1 MEIKKLLFVTEFE
14 ELWFDAL
21 QSLMDLRK
29 AGLNHV
35 VFLHVIERDRV
46 AMRRGTGYLK
56 SEEVKLKEIANVR
69 FIEWAESLFETG
81 MECGAY
87 IVVGN
92 LVPKIS
98 SVAQEEKVDLI
109 VIGRH
114 KMPKLK
120 SLYAD
125 SATIEFLRRTTTPV
139 LIHKYITSSGKI
151 NERPFEKPLLATDWS
166 SACERA
172 LDFLITIKDII
183 KGVAIVHVITE
194 KAIKGL
200 SRVEIQRLQR
210 ENKKRLEE
218 VCDIFEHEGIEVR
231 PHLHIGD
238 TFEQIERAAKEH
250 EASMIVAGITGK
262 GAWKARWLGSVSQRL
277 AESSELP
284 SLLIPSEEG
293 PSATKQNL

>member
-1 MEIKKLLFVTEFE
+1 MEIKKMLFVTEFE

-35 VFLHVIERDRV
+35 VFLHVIERDKV

-69 FIEWAESLFETG
+69 FIEWAESLFEKG

-92 LVPKIS
+92 LLPRILEVSK
-98 SVAQEEKVDLI
+98 EEGVDLI
-109 VIGRH
+109 VTGRH

-125 SATIEFLRRTTTPV
+125 SSTIELLRKTVIPV
-139 LIHKYITSSGKI
+139 LVHKYIISSGKI
-151 NERPFEKPLLATDWS
+151 NDKPFKRPLLATDWS
-166 SACERA
+166 SPCERA
-172 LDFLITIKDII
+172 VDLLIALQ
-183 KGVAIVHVITE
+183 GVVEKAAVVHVLSE
-194 KAIKGL
+194 KDIKGL
-200 SRVEIQRLQR
+200 SKMDIQRLHR
-210 ENKKRLEE
+210 ENRKKLDELCDTLEG
-218 VCDIFEHEGIEVR
+218 EGIDASS
-231 PHLHIGD
+231 HLHIGD
-238 TFEQIERAAKEH
+238 TFEQIERTAMEH
-250 EASMIVAGITGK
+250 DASMIIAGTSGK
-262 GAWKARWLGSVSQRL
+262 GTWKSRWLGSVSQRL

-284 SLLIPSEEG
+284 TLLVPS
-293 PSATKQNL
+293 KDKDHK